1 MPWACHSGILEPYII
16 KCGPHF
22 PTSLIHTDDL
32 YKFLVNLNLWSACKH
47 QKHYWENVLHLCYHR
62 RRHCV
67 TIAGRSAT
75 NSTWVCSECNVH
87 WIVLDFFGQHP
98 AEVGLRMALISRLHP
113 ENVSEKIQ
121 IAQGLCNT
129 IPMKKKYKIMFHGLW
144 LDKCTEKNGKLG
156 NNDKKL

>member
-22 PTSLIHTDDL
+22 PTSLIHIGWYNTDDL

-121 IAQGLCNT
+121 IEVKRSQVSAVLKVCVIQFPWKRNTRLCF
-129 IPMKKKYKIMFHGLW
+129 MVCG
-144 LDKCTEKNGKLG
+144 
-156 NNDKKL
+156 